1 MSIKVKVAPQRLLE
15 SLRARVVRVLVAVLV
30 GTLFVPMIEMSVPA
44 LREQAAAAV
53 SNGSITL
60 STAGKAEIAWAA
72 QFAHNGGSTW
82 EAWVRL
88 DSVAS
93 SNRIFGPGSGSLGSQ
108 LFLDWQSNG
117 NMNWLPST
125 MSGNCTNRPSGVTPV
140 AGIWY
145 HIAFVIPAFVNTQT
159 YTSSVFINGVSA
171 ATCSTSLRS
180 NGRWTSISL
189 GGSTGQQITY
199 GPIRLSGSQRYTGTF
214 IPPIVY
220 PTSYDSS
227 VLTQFNTPYDS
238 DDSANSCLTPT
249 VPTQWGGESSLTISS
264 GTKTCGQSAPAS
276 PVLCSAGGWVK
287 INSAVSTTSY
297 SCVGSVDLSNT
308 GLTELNGTFKNL
320 TNVTEVTL
328 PNTLQIISGEA
339 FLNTGIAKL
348 VLPPSITLI
357 CEGCI
362 ASNARLTSVEMSG
375 SPSVPVTFGNKTFQN
390 NPVLERVS
398 FGYSADTSLN
408 LTSYTSSA
416 TFMFQGNPRLT
427 TVNSCAAPA
436 SYLATFLAGV
446 NASDTANPQRV
457 NTFNGTTYPTVG
469 CDNGDAITG
478 GGTTVSGDWHTIRNF
493 TATLSGTSVTLST
506 TGINSSPV
514 SVIARS
520 ISVSTDN
527 RSFTDVCYQ
536 TVSSYAGF
544 SCTATGLTSA
554 ETYYFR
560 LSWFGNNG
568 YNSVYSPDITVTMP
582 IISSV
587 ATLSNLTLSSGT
599 LSTTFNRATET
610 YTASVANAVD
620 SVTVTATKSDSGASI
635 VQYLGE
641 TGTTVFNGALA
652 VGANVIRTVVTAG
665 DQSTKKTY
673 TVTITRAASTVATL
687 SALAA
692 SAGTLS
698 TTFASGTETYTVS
711 VANSVLSTTI
721 TPTRTQAN
729 ATITVNGTSVP
740 SGNASG
746 AIALSVG
753 PNIITV
759 LVTAQDGST
768 TKTYTVTVTRA
779 TSTVATLSS
788 LTLSTGTL
796 SQGFTSS
803 IETYT
808 ASVANSIETISVTAT
823 PTQAN
828 ATITVNGTSV
838 PSGNASGAIA
848 LSVGPNIITV
858 LVTAQDGSTTKT
870 YTVTVTRATST
881 VATLSSLTLS
891 TGTLS
896 QGFTSSIE
904 TYTASVANSIETI
917 SVTATPTQ
925 ANATMVQYLG
935 PTGDVLFT
943 GALSVGANVIRT
955 VVTAQDGLTK
965 KTYTVT
971 VTRLSNDA
979 RLSALVLPGVSL
991 SPGFDSATESYTASV
1006 ANATT
1011 RITVT
1016 PTRFQA
1022 NATITV
1028 NGTSVTSGSA
1038 SGSIALNVGSNIITV
1053 VVTAQDGTTRTYTVT
1068 VTRAAS
1074 AVATLSNLTLSSGS
1088 LNSSFASTTE
1098 TYTASVG
1105 NAVSSITLT
1114 PTVTQANATITV
1126 NGAAVTSGSASG
1138 SIALNVGPNIITVVV
1153 TAQDGTTTKN
1163 YTVTVTRIS
1172 NDATLSALVP
1182 SAGTLSPT
1190 FTSATETYT
1199 ATVGNAVSSITIT
1212 PTVTQANATTVQY
1225 IGATGTTAFTGALAV
1240 GANVIRT
1247 VVTAQDGTT
1256 TKTYTVT
1263 VTRVSNDATLSA
1275 LVPSAG
1281 TLSPTFAS
1289 LTESYTATV
1298 GHSQSTI
1305 TITPTRTQTNATIT
1319 VNGIA
1324 VTSGS
1329 ASGSIALS
1337 VGPNIITVV
1346 VSAQDG
1352 TTKTYTVTVTREQP
1366 KIVYRHNNCYPGSFL
1381 SGSCL
1386 GDTPTT
1392 PISTTDMCT
1401 PGSSYTIL
1409 GSSANTQSA
1418 PTVSSRGSTASTYTF
1433 NGWNTT
1439 NNGGGVRYLP
1449 GSTITCTE
1457 DLRIYVQWSNYSIN
1471 FNTGFG
1477 GPTVASV
1484 PIDPNLFLSAL
1495 AVPTAT
1501 KPNWTFRGWTR
1512 AWGVGSSNAESIP
1525 TGGFRAN
1532 LSELGSERNGPDVF
1546 ISDYTLCAKWA
1557 NALEFDGQGAT
1568 TTPTAFKCAQ
1578 GYETGTAVTIPSAEP
1593 TKTNAT
1599 FGGWYTGMNG
1609 AGTKV
1614 TGNSFTPAAPYGVQT
1629 LYAYWLGVKFDPT
1642 FGIPTRTADG
1652 FVISTTNYNAAFIWD
1667 SATVTSGSG
1676 SVSAQIVNNQ
1686 VQLTV
1691 RGMSPGSLSTI
1702 SLKTSRA
1709 GYVDGTGVA
1718 TGQALEAAWQIVISD
1733 IVRSTSGFT
1742 ASVNYNQDYQWSVS
1756 SSLGS
1761 AAINSQGKITV
1772 ANVEP
1777 LTPVTVT
1784 VSAARTG
1791 YATDIETATA
1801 ITLERLRVTYDR
1813 NTASG
1818 GSVPADSKQYLSN
1831 ETATVL
1837 GNIGAD
1843 ALTLLGKKFEGWTLN
1858 SNGTG
1863 RIYKAGEILQLS
1875 SSGVTLY
1882 ANWSL
1887 LPYFVTYQSNG
1898 ATSGT
1903 VPEDRDAQ
1911 GARTIY
1917 TIGQSVPVYGNT
1929 GGLARTGYTFIG
1941 WGQNATDT
1949 QNLYKSGDS
1958 YTVGSGDIAFWAR
1971 WSADTYTVTF
1981 DANGATG
1988 SPSKSVD
1995 YYTTAG
2001 TPITLA
2007 TIGSMQ
2013 EIGYNF
2019 IGWGT
2024 SPVSTPVSDSYTVTS
2039 HVTLYAQWRIANYSV
2054 TYLAGNNGSGT
2065 LPTQVNVNYGATF
2078 SIAAATGLTASDAQG
2093 SYAFVSWSDS
2103 TRTYAPGQSY
2113 VMGTS
2118 AVTLTAQWTRI
2129 YNVTYS
2135 YNGGSV
2141 ASPIA
2146 DQQKIAG
2153 DTVTVS
2159 STIPTRA
2166 GYTFLNWID
2175 QAGETTTPGST
2186 YTVRDNHYL
2195 LYAQWSATLY
2205 SVTYDSNGG
2214 TAVPAE
2220 PSHTIDQIFT
2230 LATAPT
2236 KTGHNFAHWSDG
2248 ANNYNA
2254 GTDYKVGTSN
2264 IVLQAQWIAQV
2275 YQISYNF
2282 NGGTGAPISNTS
2294 YTFGTAAATLPSTGI
2309 SRTDFTFSGWSTS
2322 TTATT
2327 GVYSFTPSGNIQ
2339 LHAVWVSS
2347 VYRLNFDAMSGFSDS
2362 ASAKVT
2368 IGQSLIL
2375 PEATRANHTL
2385 QGWST
2390 QQSGGALVA
2399 GGTSYTPSA
2408 NGTLY
2413 AQWALQVFTVTYNA
2427 NQGSVARNS
2436 DSMTYGSSSPI
2447 TLPTATRLNY
2457 VFDGW
2462 YSATSGGYLIGAA
2475 GASYA
2480 PTTSLTVYAQ
2490 WTQLSLYG
2498 MGDATQIAQI
2508 TVQANTDSSFT
2519 AGSNGSTATVSYLA
2533 NSLPVGTVITA
2544 YVENSVSRVTS
2555 LITVASAP
2563 VLSLIIAWV
2572 APDGTVPDTESGTA
2586 ITLTVFNSSI
2596 KAGSKVFGLLGNNKD
2611 VLGTATVDGQVQVSI
2626 SKDPAVVVAK
2636 VGPDAPTNVVS
2647 TATGETSAMISW
2659 TAPAINGGSEITE
2672 YIATASSGQS
2682 CRTST
2687 TSCLIT
2693 GLTPGASLTFSVV
2706 ASNAIGGGSATTP
2719 TPTLTLARAQVTEN
2733 PAVVV
2738 NPEPVTI
2745 APVTTVVVDNSA
2757 ELKAAQEKAAA
2768 EAKAAAELKD
2778 AEEKAAADLRAA
2790 ELRAA
2795 EQKAAEL
2802 KAAELKAAEEKAA
2815 AELKAAEEK
2824 AAAEAKATADA
2835 AAAAALAA
2843 KKITPAVSL
2852 YSISPKLTL
2861 SAYDLAYLKKYL
2873 STLKKTATVTCIG
2886 YTYTQNTTL
2895 AKATALAK
2903 KQASAV
2909 CSIVKKTKPTLKT
2922 SILIRPAK
2930 SAPKAAVGAKW
2941 VAISYRVDGFQPKK

>member
-1 MSIKVKVAPQRLLE
+1 VKA
-15 SLRARVVRVLVAVLV
+15 
-30 GTLFVPMIEMSVPA
+30 
-44 LREQAAAAV
+44 
-53 SNGSITL
+53 
-60 STAGKAEIAWAA
+60 
-72 QFAHNGGSTW
+72 
-82 EAWVRL
+82 
-88 DSVAS
+88 
-93 SNRIFGPGSGSLGSQ
+93 
-108 LFLDWQSNG
+108 
-117 NMNWLPST
+117 
-125 MSGNCTNRPSGVTPV
+125 
-140 AGIWY
+140 
-145 HIAFVIPAFVNTQT
+145 
-159 YTSSVFINGVSA
+159 
-171 ATCSTSLRS
+171 
-180 NGRWTSISL
+180 
-189 GGSTGQQITY
+189 
-199 GPIRLSGSQRYTGTF
+199 
-214 IPPIVY
+214 
-220 PTSYDSS
+220 
-227 VLTQFNTPYDS
+227 
-238 DDSANSCLTPT
+238 
-249 VPTQWGGESSLTISS
+249 
-264 GTKTCGQSAPAS
+264 
-276 PVLCSAGGWVK
+276 
-287 INSAVSTTSY
+287 
-297 SCVGSVDLSNT
+297 
-308 GLTELNGTFKNL
+308 GLT
-320 TNVTEVTL
+320 
-328 PNTLQIISGEA
+328 
-339 FLNTGIAKL
+339 
-348 VLPPSITLI
+348 
-357 CEGCI
+357 
-362 ASNARLTSVEMSG
+362 
-375 SPSVPVTFGNKTFQN
+375 
-390 NPVLERVS
+390 
-398 FGYSADTSLN
+398 
-408 LTSYTSSA
+408 
-416 TFMFQGNPRLT
+416 
-427 TVNSCAAPA
+427 
-436 SYLATFLAGV
+436 
-446 NASDTANPQRV
+446 
-457 NTFNGTTYPTVG
+457 VG
-469 CDNGDAITG
+469 
-478 GGTTVSGDWHTIRNF
+478 
-493 TATLSGTSVTLST
+493 
-506 TGINSSPV
+506 
-514 SVIARS
+514 
-520 ISVSTDN
+520 
-527 RSFTDVCYQ
+527 
-536 TVSSYAGF
+536 
-544 SCTATGLTSA
+544 

-560 LSWFGNNG
+560 FLQRSYRDFNWF
-568 YNSVYSPDITVTMP
+568 YNPNITITIP
-582 IISSV
+582 PASTV

-599 LSTTFNRATET
+599 LSPSFASVTESYTATVDNSVATGYVVTPTKSDSGATTAQYIGATGTTAFTGALAVGANIIRTVVTAPDNVTKKTYTVTVTRSGSSIATLSALSLSAGSLNTAFASATET
-610 YTASVANAVD
+610 YTASVANAV
-620 SVTVTATKSDSGASI
+620 
-635 VQYLGE
+635 
-641 TGTTVFNGALA
+641 
-652 VGANVIRTVVTAG
+652 
-665 DQSTKKTY
+665 
-673 TVTITRAASTVATL
+673 
-687 SALAA
+687 
-692 SAGTLS
+692 
-698 TTFASGTETYTVS
+698 
-711 VANSVLSTTI
+711 
-721 TPTRTQAN
+721 
-729 ATITVNGTSVP
+729 
-740 SGNASG
+740 
-746 AIALSVG
+746 
-753 PNIITV
+753 
-759 LVTAQDGST
+759 
-768 TKTYTVTVTRA
+768 
-779 TSTVATLSS
+779 
-788 LTLSTGTL
+788 
-796 SQGFTSS
+796 
-803 IETYT
+803 
-808 ASVANSIETISVTAT
+808 
-823 PTQAN
+823 
-828 ATITVNGTSV
+828 
-838 PSGNASGAIA
+838 
-848 LSVGPNIITV
+848 
-858 LVTAQDGSTTKT
+858 
-870 YTVTVTRATST
+870 
-881 VATLSSLTLS
+881 
-891 TGTLS
+891 
-896 QGFTSSIE
+896 
-904 TYTASVANSIETI
+904 
-917 SVTATPTQ
+917 
-925 ANATMVQYLG
+925 
-935 PTGDVLFT
+935 
-943 GALSVGANVIRT
+943 
-955 VVTAQDGLTK
+955 
-965 KTYTVT
+965 
-971 VTRLSNDA
+971 
-979 RLSALVLPGVSL
+979 
-991 SPGFDSATESYTASV
+991 
-1006 ANATT
+1006 
-1011 RITVT
+1011 
-1016 PTRFQA
+1016 
-1022 NATITV
+1022 
-1028 NGTSVTSGSA
+1028 
-1038 SGSIALNVGSNIITV
+1038 
-1053 VVTAQDGTTRTYTVT
+1053 
-1068 VTRAAS
+1068 
-1074 AVATLSNLTLSSGS
+1074 
-1088 LNSSFASTTE
+1088 
-1098 TYTASVG
+1098 
-1105 NAVSSITLT
+1105 
-1114 PTVTQANATITV
+1114 
-1126 NGAAVTSGSASG
+1126 
-1138 SIALNVGPNIITVVV
+1138 
-1153 TAQDGTTTKN
+1153 
-1163 YTVTVTRIS
+1163 
-1172 NDATLSALVP
+1172 
-1182 SAGTLSPT
+1182 
-1190 FTSATETYT
+1190 
-1199 ATVGNAVSSITIT
+1199 SSITIT
-1212 PTVTQANATTVQY
+1212 PTVSQANATVAQF

-1263 VTRVSNDATLSA
+1263 VTRAGSNVATLSSLTLSSGSLNTSFASGTTSYTASVAHSVFESYTVTATPTQANATTVQYIGATGTTAFTGALAVGANVIRTVVTAQDGVATSTYTVTVTRAGSADATLSALSLSTGSLNTSFDSATETYTATVGNAVSSITITPSVTQANATTVQYLGATGTTLFTGPLAVGPNVIRTVVTAQDGTTKRTYTVTVTRISNDATLSA
-1275 LVPSAG
+1275 LALSSGTLNPTFASLTESYTASVGNGVSSITITPAVTQANATITVNGIAVTSGSASGSIALSVGPNIITVIVTAQDGTTTKNYTVSVTRISNDATLSALVPSSGTLSPIFASATETYTASVANAVSSITITPTVTQANATVAQFIGATGTTAFTGALAVGANIIRTVVTAQDGTTKRTYTVTVTRISNDATLSTLVPSAG

-1329 ASGSIALS
+1329 ASGSIALN

-1346 VSAQDG
+1346 VTAEDG
-1352 TTKTYTVTVTREQP
+1352 TTTKTYTVTVTREQP

-1386 GDTPTT
+1386 GDAPTT

-1418 PTVSSRGSTASTYTF
+1418 PTVSSRGSTASSYTF

-1484 PIDPNLFLSAL
+1484 PIDPNLFLSA
-1495 AVPTAT
+1495 VPTAA

-1525 TGGFRAN
+1525 NGAFRAN
-1532 LSELGSERNGPDVF
+1532 SSELGSERNGPDVF

-1578 GYETGTAVTIPSAEP
+1578 GYETGTAVTIPSGEP

-1691 RGMSPGSLSTI
+1691 TGMSPGSLSTI
-1702 SLKTSRA
+1702 SLTTSRA

-1777 LTPVTVT
+1777 LTQVTVT

-1837 GNIGAD
+1837 GNTGAD
-1843 ALTLLGKKFEGWTLN
+1843 ALTLLGNKFEGWTLN

-1917 TIGQSVPVYGNT
+1917 AIGQSVPVYGNT

-1981 DANGATG
+1981 NANGATG

-2054 TYLAGNNGSGT
+2054 TYLAGNNGGGT

-2153 DTVTVS
+2153 DTITVS
-2159 STIPTRA
+2159 STIPTRD

-2186 YTVRDNHYL
+2186 YAVRDNHYL

-2236 KTGHNFAHWSDG
+2236 KTGHNFAHWNDG

-2254 GTDYKVGTSN
+2254 GTDYKVGISN

-2347 VYRLNFDAMSGFSDS
+2347 VHRLNFDAMIGFSDT
-2362 ASAKVT
+2362 ATAKVT

-2375 PEATRANHTL
+2375 PGATRANHTL

-2390 QQSGGALVA
+2390 QQSGGAIVA
-2399 GGTSYTPSA
+2399 GGSSYTPTAS
-2408 NGTLY
+2408 GTLY

-2436 DSMTYGSSSPI
+2436 DVMTYGASTPI

-2490 WTQLSLYG
+2490 WTQLSLFG

-2519 AGSNGSTATVSYLA
+2519 AGSNGSTATVSYQA

-2647 TATGETSAMISW
+2647 TAVGETSAMISW

-2672 YIATASSGQS
+2672 YIATSSSGQS

-2687 TSCLIT
+2687 TSCLVT
-2693 GLTPGASLTFSVV
+2693 GLTPGAALRFNVV
-2706 ASNAIGGGSATTP
+2706 ASNAIGSGSATTP
-2719 TPTLTLARAQVTEN
+2719 TPTLTLARTQAASNPVVAEN
-2733 PAVVV
+2733 PDALA
-2738 NPEPVTI
+2738 I
-2745 APVTTVVVDNSA
+2745 QAAAAAA
-2757 ELKAAQEKAAA
+2757 ELKAAQEKV
-2768 EAKAAAELKD
+2768 
-2778 AEEKAAADLRAA
+2778 
-2790 ELRAA
+2790 
-2795 EQKAAEL
+2795 AAEL
-2802 KAAELKAAEEKAA
+2802 KAAEEKAAAELKAAEEKAAAEKAAAELKAAEEKAAAEKAA

-2843 KKITPAVSL
+2843 KKITPEVSL

-2861 SAYDLAYLKKYL
+2861 STYDLAYLKKYL

-2886 YTYTQNTTL
+2886 YTYTQKTSLPKATVL
-2895 AKATALAK
+2895 AKQ
-2903 KQASAV
+2903 QANAV
-2909 CSIVKKTKPTLKT
+2909 CSIVKKLKPTLKT
-2922 SILIRPAK
+2922 SILIRPAT